1 MLKGWEKMT
10 KTERP
15 LGVTIIAILLIMG
28 ALISMAMTIAIP
40 ILLYNIQMSY
50 LLEDPILKL
59 LIIYTIIMIP
69 ISILLAIGL
78 LKGSDITRVVTII
91 LYAISILTSFIRF
104 NFSNILSVFISLMI
118 IYYLTRPHVK
128 EFFYGI

>member
-1 MLKGWEKMT
+1 MT